1 MLRTDRLRTV
11 TAELGALLEAV
22 PDSELLAAMPPAVGQ
37 AVRMARLV
45 GLDVLGT
52 IRATVRGSLA
62 GLADMAERDPERASA
77 VLERVRWLTDWLAGE
92 TDDPPPLDAS
102 SLAAGWPSSGGPGP
116 ARA

>member
-1 MLRTDRLRTV
+1 
-11 TAELGALLEAV
+11 
-22 PDSELLAAMPPAVGQ
+22 
-37 AVRMARLV
+37 V

-52 IRATVRGSLA
+52 IRASALASLA
-62 GLADMAERDPERASA
+62 GLADMAERDPERAAA

-102 SLAAGWPSSGGPGP
+102 SLAAGWPSSVGPGP